1 MDKWT
6 KNDFMIIKNRVTS
19 LTEEGLKKVNRL
31 HYMEIPEGVEIIGAH
46 TFRGLVALNEVY
58 LPSTLEVIGEGA
70 FRYSGLRKVYGGE
83 NVFYIHEDAFRNN
96 FIKSIKNFKNAKFI
110 GKHAFSGNRLEEFYF
125 SKTLEKIET
134 KAFSRNNFKEI
145 DLSETKDLIIFSGA
159 FSSNLIKKVILGR
172 DTNAEKDAFL
182 FNEIVEI
189 KNGNINDFEYV
200 NINIIPK
207 FEEASFSNLWTKD
220 DFKIS
225 YETFDG
231 LTNSGEAKLINLK
244 SITFPT
250 IFGVRRIGKNFFY
263 DKAHLKDQV
272 ESVYIC
278 EGVEI
283 IEESAFEDTR
293 IKCVHFPNTLKE
305 IRAGAFHL
313 TSLTHVKL
321 PAVENIEIG
330 AFMTTNIEVLDMK
343 DSKITR
349 LDEGMFSE
357 CYLLKEVI
365 LPDTLEDISFGA
377 FRGNES
383 LKRIV
388 IPENV
393 QTIRNYAFIDS
404 RLEEIVFKNPENL
417 KTIGIESFKNT
428 RIKDFPFNDLKNLK
442 RIDDGAF
449 RNTALKNIEIDNP
462 KLSISENL
470 FSRNNIKTVKLNVK
484 EIKYEA
490 FAFSDIQNIEI
501 VNCENVEGK
510 VFFCSKIKNVEIKN
524 LKELDVDAF
533 EGATTENMS
542 IPEDTKI
549 I

>member
-6 KNDFMIIKNRVTS
+6 KSDFMIIKNRVTS

-31 HYMEIPEGVEIIGAH
+31 RYMDIPEGVEIIGAH
-46 TFRGLVALNEVY
+46 AFRGLVALDEVY

-70 FRYSGLRKVYGGE
+70 FRFSNLKKVHGGE
-83 NVFYIHEDAFRNN
+83 NVFYIHRDAFRNN
-96 FIKSIKNFKNAKFI
+96 FIKSIKNFKNLKFI
-110 GKHAFSGNRLEEFYF
+110 GEYAFSCNKLEEFYF
-125 SKTLEKIET
+125 SKTLKKIET
-134 KAFSRNNFKEI
+134 QAFYRNNFDKI

-159 FSSNLIKKVILGR
+159 FSSNLIKKVILG
-172 DTNAEKDAFL
+172 DGTNAGKDAFL
-182 FNEIVEI
+182 FNEIEI
-189 KNGNINDFEYV
+189 IENGDINDFDHV
-200 NINIIPK
+200 NINTMS
-207 FEEASFSNLWTKD
+207 EHREASFSNLWTKD

-272 ESVYIC
+272 ESVYIS

-293 IKCVHFPNTLKE
+293 IKYIHFPNTLKE

-349 LDEGMFSE
+349 LDEGMCSD

-365 LPDTLEDISFGA
+365 LPDILEDISFGA
-377 FRGNES
+377 FRGNKS
-383 LKRIV
+383 LKRII

-417 KTIGIESFKNT
+417 KIIGIESFRDT
-428 RIKDFPFNDLKNLK
+428 RIKDFPFNDFKNLK

-449 RNTALKNIEIDNP
+449 RNTALENIEIDNP
-462 KLSISENL
+462 ELSIPERL
-470 FSRNNIKTVKLNVK
+470 FFQNNIKTVKLNVK
-484 EIKYEA
+484 TIKYQA

-501 VNCENVEGK
+501 VNCENIEGE
-510 VFFCSKIKNVEIKN
+510 VFYCSKIKNVEIKN
-524 LKELDVDAF
+524 LKELDIDAF
-533 EGATTENMS
+533 KGATTENMS

>member
-6 KNDFMIIKNRVTS
+6 KSDFMIIKNRVTS

-31 HYMEIPEGVEIIGAH
+31 RYMGIPEGVEIIGAH
-46 TFRGLVALNEVY
+46 AFRGLVALDEVY

-70 FRYSGLRKVYGGE
+70 FRFSNLKKVHGGE
-83 NVFYIHEDAFRNN
+83 NVFYIHRDAFRNN

-110 GKHAFSGNRLEEFYF
+110 GAYAFSGNRLQEFYF
-125 SKTLEKIET
+125 PKTLDKIEN
-134 KAFSRNNFKEI
+134 KAFCRNNFEEI

-159 FSSNLIKKVILGR
+159 FSSNLIKKVILGD
-172 DTNAEKDAFL
+172 DTNAAKDAFM
-182 FNEIVEI
+182 FNEIEI
-189 KNGNINDFEYV
+189 IENGDINDFDHV
-200 NINIIPK
+200 NINTMS
-207 FEEASFSNLWTKD
+207 EHREASFSNLWTKD

-293 IKCVHFPNTLKE
+293 IKYIHFPNTLKE

-349 LDEGMFSE
+349 LDEGMCSD

-377 FRGNES
+377 FRGNKS
-383 LKRIV
+383 LKRII

-417 KTIGIESFKNT
+417 KIIGIESFRDT
-428 RIKDFPFNDLKNLK
+428 RIKDFPFNDFKNLK

-449 RNTALKNIEIDNP
+449 RNTALENIEIDNP
-462 KLSISENL
+462 ELSIPERL
-470 FSRNNIKTVKLNVK
+470 FFQNNIKTVKLNVK
-484 EIKYEA
+484 TIKYQA

-501 VNCENVEGK
+501 VNCENIEGE
-510 VFFCSKIKNVEIKN
+510 VFYCSKIKNVEIKN
-524 LKELDVDAF
+524 LKELDIDAF
-533 EGATTENMS
+533 KGATTENMS